1 MIEKGAKWAGTKSEI
16 ELILKR
22 VGGNVL
28 LPKEPVFP
36 AGTMFWAKTAA
47 VRPLF
52 ELGYT
57 QEDFPDEAGQVND
70 TLAHVIERIWVY
82 LAEGQGYTYR
92 SAGMR

>member
-47 VRPLF
+47 VRPL
-52 ELGYT
+52 LNWDT
-57 QEDFPDEAGQVND
+57 PRKIFPM
-70 TLAHVIERIWVY
+70 R
-82 LAEGQGYTYR
+82 QGK
-92 SAGMR
+92 